1 MALTEGGNDMNRI
14 IGIGIGIA
22 GILSLIAC
30 SHSGIQFSQT
40 DAVIDITT
48 LSTATPDVLREV
60 SATCPADGFL
70 LADANTRLS
79 YTVVNPSF
87 AGTIA
92 YSISRNDASFDP
104 QFQQNLFG
112 NFVNNFSTIPV
123 SLQRVDPC
131 TDGEVVTYSF
141 LATKGTNSTDVT
153 AHKPSLV
160 VTFYEDL
167 L

>member
-1 MALTEGGNDMNRI
+1 MNRF
-14 IGIGIGIA
+14 IGIWISIA

-48 LSTATPDVLREV
+48 LNSATPDVLREV

-70 LADANTRLS
+70 LAHANTRLS
-79 YTVVNPSF
+79 YTVVNPAF

-92 YSISRNDASFDP
+92 YSISRNDTSFDP

-112 NFVNNFSTIPV
+112 NFINDFSTIPV

-131 TDGEVVTYSF
+131 TGGEVVTYSF
-141 LATKGTNSTDVT
+141 LATKGTNSTDVR
-153 AHKPSLV
+153 AHKPSLA
-160 VTFYEDL
+160 VTFYKEL

>member
-1 MALTEGGNDMNRI
+1 MNRF
-14 IGIGIGIA
+14 IGICISIA

-48 LSTATPDVLREV
+48 LSTATPDMLREV

-70 LADANTRLS
+70 LAQANTRLS
-79 YTVVNPSF
+79 YTVVNPAF
-87 AGTIA
+87 PGTIA
-92 YSISRNDASFDP
+92 YSISRNDTSFDP
-104 QFQQNLFG
+104 QVQQNLFG
-112 NFVNNFSTIPV
+112 NFINDFSTIPV

-131 TDGEVVTYSF
+131 TGGEVVTYSF
-141 LATKGTNSTDVT
+141 LTTKGTNSTDVK

-160 VTFYEDL
+160 VTFHKEL